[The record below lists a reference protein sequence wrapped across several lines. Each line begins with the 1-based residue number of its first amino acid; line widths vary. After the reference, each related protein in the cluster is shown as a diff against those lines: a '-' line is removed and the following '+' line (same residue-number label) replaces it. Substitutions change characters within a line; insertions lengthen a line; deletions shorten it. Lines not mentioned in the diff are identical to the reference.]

1 MSNRRAWSAMVF
13 GVILVTAC
21 EDTPEPDVQPEADPG
36 SQRAEAESPP
46 TEAPERP
53 ERGDEPRDEGL
64 TPRPIETDPEGGE
77 FTLDE
82 ALEGLEGEGEGESEG
97 DDDLVAEIRTG
108 LGTLTCVL
116 YDDRAPATV
125 ANFVGLARGKRPWWD
140 AREEAWVT
148 ERYYD
153 GTTFHRV
160 IPGFMIQGGDYMGT
174 GTGEVGYTI
183 RDEVHPSLKHDRAGQ
198 LCMANRGPH
207 TNAAQF
213 FLTDGPAPHLDRSYT
228 IFGEC
233 EPTELISEI
242 AAVPQ
247 SGPPDN
253 RPEDPIEIERVRIR
267 RE

>member
-1 MSNRRAWSAMVF
+1 MVW
-13 GVILVTAC
+13 GAILVASC
-21 EDTPEPDVQPEADPG
+21 EETREPDFQPEAEPKTEQ
-36 SQRAEAESPP
+36 SEPKSRQARSPEGP
-46 TEAPERP
+46 KRGEG
-53 ERGDEPRDEGL
+53 RGDERL
-64 TPRPIETDPEGGE
+64 TALPTEEDPEAGE

-82 ALEGLEGEGEGESEG
+82 ALEGLEGEG
-97 DDDLVAEIRTG
+97 DPTAEIRTR
-108 LGTLTCVL
+108 LGTLTCEL
-116 YDDRAPATV
+116 YDHRAPATV
-125 ANFVGLARGKRPWWD
+125 ANFVGLARGERPWWD
-140 AREEAWVT
+140 ARKGEWV
-148 ERYYD
+148 EDRYYD

-174 GTGEVGYTI
+174 GSGEVGYTI
-183 RDEVHPSLKHDRAGQ
+183 RDELHPELKHDRAGL

-213 FLTDGPAPHLDRSYT
+213 FITDGPAPHLDRSYT

-233 EPTELISEI
+233 EPTELVSKI

-253 RPEDPIEIERVRIR
+253 RPEDPVEIERVTIQ